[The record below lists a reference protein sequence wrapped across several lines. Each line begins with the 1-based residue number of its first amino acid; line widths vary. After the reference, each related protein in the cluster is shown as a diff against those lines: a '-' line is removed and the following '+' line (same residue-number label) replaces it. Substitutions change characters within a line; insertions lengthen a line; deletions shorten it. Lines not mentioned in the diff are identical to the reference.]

1 MNTIDLCYRPDTY
14 WPDSLTPEQLLS
26 RINGK
31 ARQDIARGVFETEG
45 FAGLTAF
52 LARAQLTDEDRVDW
66 GRVHPQMMGGEY
78 LPAVDEGEVEIA
90 RISMQSTTYDQ
101 ISIRARREDGKIK
114 YRVAS
119 EYEDDGMVY
128 ELPFEES
135 GEPLTLRELMDFIEG
150 ATQSG
155 DAYAGGIL
163 SSSWAMMHEFSTDE
177 GEIVGFLSLSSPFYP
192 GLASYYYQMA
202 ESWLEEHREEEEL
215 E

>member
-31 ARQDIARGVFETEG
+31 ARQDIARGVFE
-45 FAGLTAF
+45 
-52 LARAQLTDEDRVDW
+52 
-66 GRVHPQMMGGEY
+66 
-78 LPAVDEGEVEIA
+78 DEGEVEIA

-150 ATQSG
+150 STQPG
-155 DAYAGGIL
+155 DIYAGGIL

-177 GEIVGFLSLSSPFYP
+177 DEIVGFLSLSSPFYP
-192 GLASYYYQMA
+192 GLASYYFQMA
-202 ESWLEEHREEEEL
+202 ESWLEEHREEEEEL